1 MLNKIV
7 KLGME
12 MREKQKRFFALNKE
26 MRKQNFHPDLR
37 KERDKV
43 LVESK
48 RLESEFDRLCDQIQ
62 AEEEAKKTPKLF
74 DL

>member
-26 MRKQNFHPDLR
+26 MRQQNFHPG
-37 KERDKV
+37 
-43 LVESK
+43 
-48 RLESEFDRLCDQIQ
+48 I
-62 AEEEAKKTPKLF
+62 
-74 DL
+74 